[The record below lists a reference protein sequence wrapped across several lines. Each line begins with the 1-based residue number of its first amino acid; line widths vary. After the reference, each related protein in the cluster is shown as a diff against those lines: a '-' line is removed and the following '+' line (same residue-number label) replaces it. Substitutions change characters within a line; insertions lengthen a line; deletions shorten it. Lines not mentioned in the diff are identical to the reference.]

1 MRKLAISVAMFIASN
16 GFSQMTET
24 KKLASG
30 KMVNWKIV
38 MNIKNNTDTSTYFY
52 YGYQNAKYTH
62 ITDIGA
68 LCTES
73 KQELIDISNALKTL
87 ASKENGVQIELK
99 VNKYSFRLYDFSNN
113 IYIQDEEG
121 KYTYTSK
128 KQAIKLADD
137 FLLNAKFLRNE

>member
-1 MRKLAISVAMFIASN
+1 MKKIMISVAILIAQN

-30 KMVNWKIV
+30 TAAEWKIV
-38 MNIKNNTDTSTYFY
+38 MNVKNGTDTVTYFY

-68 LCTES
+68 ICTQD

-87 ASKENGVQIELK
+87 SEKEKGVQVELNI
-99 VNKYSFRLYDFSNN
+99 NKYSLRLYDFSNN
-113 IYIQDEEG
+113 IYIEDEEG
-121 KYTYTSK
+121 KYTYVTK
-128 KQAIKLADD
+128 KQAVKMADEFLA
-137 FLLNAKFLRNE
+137 NAKFLRK